1 MQEHFSASGNG
12 SGPRAS
18 GSYRRLSAGSGTAAR
33 SCYAGRLDAESPSLK
48 RLSAPLLRD
57 GFLFVPGSIMRG
69 DLERHGALSDWPD
82 FAASWN
88 DLAFDSYLA
97 GHGRY
102 RRRRYAVFAASGA
115 PDAQGSIV
123 RAPHQPHY
131 QSRDYNS
138 LQGGIERWFEP
149 ILPAIADGPSLQTT
163 LRFCHQLFG
172 SLAPTVRR
180 WHVEVHQFRIE
191 ARPDE
196 PGQPTPEGVHRD
208 GVDFVLVMMVRRSNI
223 AQGTTTIHAL
233 AGEEVG
239 AFTLTD
245 PFDAALVDD
254 SRVYHGVTAVEPID
268 PDLPAHR
275 DVLVVTFRRDD

>member
-1 MQEHFSASGNG
+1 M
-12 SGPRAS
+12 RA
-18 GSYRRLSAGSGTAAR
+18 
-33 SCYAGRLDAESPSLK
+33 
-48 RLSAPLLRD
+48 
-57 GFLFVPGSIMRG
+57 
-69 DLERHGALSDWPD
+69 DLERHGSLSDWQA

-102 RRRRYAVFAASGA
+102 RRRRYAVFSACAVPGGTG
-115 PDAQGSIV
+115 GSIV

-149 ILPAIADGPSLQTT
+149 IVPAIADGSVLQTT
-163 LRFCHQLFG
+163 LRFCHHLFG

-191 ARPDE
+191 ARLDE

-233 AGEEVG
+233 AGEQVG
-239 AFTLTD
+239 TFTLTD

-254 SRVYHGVTAVEPID
+254 SRVYHGVTAVEAID